1 MLRLACAFL
10 VVVGV
15 GVFGP
20 VSGQEAR
27 QESEP
32 APQKDKAPPAARPAA
47 VFGSVEKINL
57 QTRVLTVKLRDGKT
71 RDFRIAKDVDFKR
84 LDGKPNELKML
95 KKGDRVRLE
104 VAPSDDE
111 TPLIKTLR
119 ARGGGGR
126 PRPPR
131 DEHPPQD
138 PNTTHDEV
146 EPIRVELGP
155 KGVLE
160 TIAMNR
166 QGNLLAGVSWAD
178 ERDDAPEEA
187 ADEQEADSED
197 DQADAEAEA
206 GKPAASTDEVK
217 NPEETKEE
225 RKPEKPARPQ
235 RRKGERERPKGPRN
249 HAIRV
254 LAPDGKLIATWPLGN
269 LAPHSLLPCDD
280 GTTYVAGEGRLA
292 RLDDAGKTLVQIDLK
307 DVLEGVYAETPPSG
321 LAVSENYLFAAFGVG
336 WSTRA
341 TENIVRFDRNLGTPE
356 VLIEKQFGCCAH
368 VDLDVKDGV
377 LLVAE
382 NSRHRVNRFSFDGEL
397 IERWGKRDRSNIEGF
412 SSCCNPV
419 NIDFGPDNVLYTAE
433 SGLGRV
439 KKYSAKGEYLGVV
452 GYVDTTKFLRGS
464 HMASQSC
471 YIPIEVGK
479 DAKRIYVMDV
489 RANMIRVLQVRAD
502 QG

>member
-1 MLRLACAFL
+1 MLRLGCAFL
-10 VVVGV
+10 LVIAF

-20 VSGQEAR
+20 SYAQQADQEDT
-27 QESEP
+27 P
-32 APQKDKAPPAARPAA
+32 APQKDAESARPQA
-47 VFGSVEKINL
+47 VFGSLEKIDL
-57 QTRVLTVKLRDGKT
+57 ETRVLTVKLRDGKT
-71 RDFRIAKDVDFKR
+71 KEFRIAEEVDFKR
-84 LDGKPNELKML
+84 LDGRPNELKTL
-95 KKGDRVRLE
+95 KKGDRVRVEIVPGGDRPIVRKLQ
-104 VAPSDDE
+104 
-111 TPLIKTLR
+111 
-119 ARGGGGR
+119 ARGGSGR
-126 PRPPR
+126 PRPQPAR
-131 DEHPPQD
+131 EEQPPKD
-138 PNTTHDEV
+138 PNATHDEV
-146 EPIRVELGP
+146 EPIHVELGP

-178 ERDDAPEEA
+178 ERDDVPEEA
-187 ADEQEADSED
+187 ADAQEADGED
-197 DQADAEAEA
+197 DQAEADRPAAAADEA
-206 GKPAASTDEVK
+206 KPA
-217 NPEETKEE
+217 EEKEE
-225 RKPEKPARPQ
+225 RKPARPT
-235 RRKGERERPKGPRN
+235 RRKGERERPKGPRT

-254 LAPDGKLIATWPLGN
+254 LAPDGKLVKTWPLEN
-269 LAPHSLLPCDD
+269 LAAHSLLPCDD

-292 RLDDAGKTLVQIDLK
+292 RLDDAGKTLVQIDMK
-307 DVLEGVYAETPPSG
+307 DVLEGDYAETPPSG

-368 VDLDVKDGV
+368 VDLDVKDGE

-412 SSCCNPV
+412 SSCCNPC
-419 NIDFGPDNVLYTAE
+419 NFDFGPDDVLYTAE

-439 KKYSAKGEYLGVV
+439 KKYSAKGAYLGVV
-452 GYVDTTKFLRGS
+452 GYVDTTKFLKGS

-479 DAKRIYVMDV
+479 DATRIYVMDV
-489 RANMIRVLQVRAD
+489 RANMIRVLQVKAD